1 MIWWCVR
8 VLMETS
14 PSQSSGQGGGVWWSV
29 QTGHPTAVTDGF
41 HQGAHGLTGEMY
53 MEAAAKGADIY
64 LPAAPPASQGAGRE
78 KPKCRRNTVR
88 NMYSYNT
95 PHSSLDGDN
104 LRLKWCQSAEAQL
117 ILNRRLALDVQAL
130 WFSDLFPHCRP
141 ASAWAAINIPWGIGA
156 CSWPAARFPVICLNN
171 FAGYFRKRE
180 LAGHASWRCYG
191 NSPVYLKH
199 YIAGYPKPWS
209 ANTLQEKLDI
219 LCLLPVHDIVLAL
232 WPWTKLVAVMTRT
245 PKHPLATAKDTK
257 QVFCDIYH
265 FIY

>member
-1 MIWWCVR
+1 MDSLGKCTWRLLPKELI
-8 VLMETS
+8 
-14 PSQSSGQGGGVWWSV
+14 
-29 QTGHPTAVTDGF
+29 F
-41 HQGAHGLTGEMY
+41 
-53 MEAAAKGADIY
+53 IY
-64 LPAAPPASQGAGRE
+64 QQPRQLARE
-78 KPKCRRNTVR
+78 EERSPKCRRNTVR

-104 LRLKWCQSAEAQL
+104 LRLKWCQLAETQL
-117 ILNRRLALDVQAL
+117 ILNHRLASDVQAL

-199 YIAGYPKPWS
+199 YIAGYPKPCS
-209 ANTLQEKLDI
+209 VNTLQEKLDI
-219 LCLLPVHDIVLAL
+219 LCLLPAHDIVLAV

-257 QVFCDIYH
+257 QVFYDINH